1 MLTRYPGALWKPT
14 PNHTPG
20 NQGRKAVVLHIAQ
33 GGFDSSITYMRANG
47 VSSTFII
54 SDGGTVAQLVDL
66 GDSAWGNGLAWCETP
81 EDAMRAVG
89 APWQGIGWYCAHKHK
104 VTPTWPG
111 LTPGINPN
119 LQTISIEHVGK
130 SGAARPRAQLAA
142 TVRLLAWLAQQCPSL
157 SPYVPGQTLIR
168 HADLDP
174 TDKPFCPGPAFDL
187 AAIAAEA
194 NAAATPEAWQRVWTR
209 RGVPLDNPAFAIPQ
223 LYKFHFLDLGACVEP
238 ERYLAS
244 GQLSIA
250 AFERGWIY
258 YVAATN
264 RAYLGPA
271 LPSGVTL

>member
-1 MLTRYPGALWKPT
+1 MLTRYPGALWKPST
-14 PNHTPG
+14 NYAKG

-33 GGFDSSITYMRANG
+33 GGFDSSITYMQNNG
-47 VSSTFII
+47 VSSHFII
-54 SDGGTVAQLVDL
+54 SEGGTIAQLVDIA
-66 GDSAWGNGLAWCETP
+66 DTAWGNGLAWCDTP
-81 EDAMRAVG
+81 EEAARLNAT
-89 APWQGIGWYCAHKHK
+89 WQGAGWYCPHQHK
-104 VTPTWPG
+104 VSPTWPG

-119 LQTISIEHVGK
+119 LQTISIEHAGK
-130 SGAARPRAQLAA
+130 SGVTRPRAQLAA

-157 SPYVPGQTLIR
+157 NPYVPGQTLIR

-174 TDKPFCPGPAFDL
+174 IDKSFCPGPAFDL

-194 NAAATPEAWQRVWTR
+194 NASAAPEAWQRVWAR

-223 LYKFHFLDLGACVEP
+223 LYKWHFLALGGCVEP

-244 GQLSIA
+244 GRLSIA
-250 AFERGWIY
+250 VFEHGWIY

-271 LPSGVTL
+271 LPPGVAL